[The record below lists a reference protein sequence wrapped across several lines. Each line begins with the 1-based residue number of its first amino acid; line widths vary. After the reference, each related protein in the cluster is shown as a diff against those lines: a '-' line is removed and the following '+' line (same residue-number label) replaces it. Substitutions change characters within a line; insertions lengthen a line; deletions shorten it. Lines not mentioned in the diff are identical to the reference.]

1 MNTHKQ
7 IRIHCIHIDLV
18 RKRPVKHQ
26 TLSNQELQLILLRLN
41 PVELRPRTAS
51 DDDGDGVTVLLDFG
65 RDAVDRV
72 PALLE
77 LDEGIFELL
86 NTGMLHL
93 MLGDT
98 ETAGVEVEVGAG
110 VGVGVGVGVEVEVVV
125 TVTVTGGGGGPD
137 TVTVAT
143 VVWVVV

>member
-7 IRIHCIHIDLV
+7 VRIHIDLV
-18 RKRPVKHQ
+18 RKRLVKHQ

-41 PVELRPRTAS
+41 PVELRPRAAS
-51 DDDGDGVTVLLDFG
+51 DDDDDGVTVLLDFG

-86 NTGMLHL
+86 NLGMLL
-93 MLGDT
+93 LLLGDT

-110 VGVGVGVGVEVEVVV
+110 VGVGVEVVV

-143 VVWVVV
+143 EVWVVV